1 MKAKELLW
9 LARHLGSGA
18 SAGVGME
25 DLQGIA
31 RQRQSVCGGMTTAG
45 RLIDIARPWLRFLG
59 WWRAPS
65 SSSGFRINST
75 TTSLGCVTNED

>member
-18 SAGVGME
+18 AAGVDIK

-31 RQRQSVCGGMTTAG
+31 RQRQSVCGGTTAAR
-45 RLIDIARPWLRFLG
+45 RLIDIARP
-59 WWRAPS
+59 
-65 SSSGFRINST
+65 
-75 TTSLGCVTNED
+75 